1 MKPECVLW
9 TYAVLLVVG
18 GLIGFLKAGSKISLL
33 MSLAFATPIALEAAG
48 VLHVKHLADILIG
61 VLLVYFAMKFAK
73 GKKFM
78 PAGLMVI
85 ASAAALVLRL
95 LVLK

>member
-1 MKPECVLW
+1 MTPNCVLW

-18 GLIGFLKAGSKISLL
+18 GLMGFLKAGSKISLI
-33 MSLAFATPIALEAAG
+33 MSLAFATPIALDAAG
-48 VLHVKHLADILIG
+48 KIHVANLSNILIG
-61 VLLVYFAMKFAK
+61 VLLVFFGMKFVK

-95 LVLK
+95 FVLK